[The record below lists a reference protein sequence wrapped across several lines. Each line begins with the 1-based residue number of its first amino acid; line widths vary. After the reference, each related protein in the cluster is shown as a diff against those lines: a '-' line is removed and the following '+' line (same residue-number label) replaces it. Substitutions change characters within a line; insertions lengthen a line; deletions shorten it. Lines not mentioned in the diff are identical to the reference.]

1 MTHKCQHLLR
11 IINHISC
18 WIDSKHLQQT
28 TTPTTNN
35 QHQLTNNQQPSTNNH
50 PTTNNKQQ
58 KTTISQQPTTINQQL
73 TTNKQQPRSN
83 NQQTPNHKLCFACFA
98 LLCFAWLPCPP
109 TALPPKRAN
118 TVPKKHV
125 HKPQNPTM
133 FCVFAPSG
141 VKVHHKTV
149 LKVFC
154 C

>member
-98 LLCFAWLPCPP
+98 LLCFALLGSPAP
-109 TALPPKRAN
+109 LPPFPPKEQTPFQKSMYINRKTLLCFVFSRPVGSKCIIKR
-118 TVPKKHV
+118 
-125 HKPQNPTM
+125 
-133 FCVFAPSG
+133 F
-141 VKVHHKTV
+141 
-149 LKVFC
+149 
-154 C
+154 